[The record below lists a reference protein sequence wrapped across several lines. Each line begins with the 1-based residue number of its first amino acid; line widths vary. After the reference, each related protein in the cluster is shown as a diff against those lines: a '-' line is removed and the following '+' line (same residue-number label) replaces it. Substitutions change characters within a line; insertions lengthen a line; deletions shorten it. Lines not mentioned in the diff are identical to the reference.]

1 MTKPTGY
8 PSQIPTHTPQR
19 VLVLISQIQD
29 SHLKNPVF
37 LSPSHHKIRI
47 PRGKKAQLR
56 HKRIPGGNREITST
70 GD

>member
-1 MTKPTGY
+1 MTKPTEY

-29 SHLKNPVF
+29 SHLKILSFCRPPTTKFGF
-37 LSPSHHKIRI
+37 LAEKGPITS
-47 PRGKKAQLR
+47 
-56 HKRIPGGNREITST
+56 KRIPGGNREITST